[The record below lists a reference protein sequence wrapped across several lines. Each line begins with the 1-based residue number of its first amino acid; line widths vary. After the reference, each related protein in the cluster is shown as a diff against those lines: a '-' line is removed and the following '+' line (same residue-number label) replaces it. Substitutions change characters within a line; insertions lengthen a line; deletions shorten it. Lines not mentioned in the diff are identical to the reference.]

1 MKGVIVDGIASR
13 VAGAVRRFCFT
24 NAQANLLKLARA
36 GPRERTD
43 GSREKSFKRPIMKT
57 IAKCSIPNLGI
68 DLRIIALRLSG
79 LNSCDETPTTFI
91 RRI

>member
-1 MKGVIVDGIASR
+1 
-13 VAGAVRRFCFT
+13 
-24 NAQANLLKLARA
+24 
-36 GPRERTD
+36 
-43 GSREKSFKRPIMKT
+43 MKT